1 VDDLVAEIDAHPSL
15 GKDLI
20 VLSGVPDT
28 VLTEL
33 YRNAAF
39 CLFPSLYEGYGLPAV
54 EAFAFGKAVIASTG
68 GALPEVVGDLS
79 PCLDPRDEDAWFE
92 TMRNWIA
99 DPAARAPFETAIR
112 ERFRHPTW
120 SEAAEQFF
128 AAIDAELASP
138 AAAGTTA

>member
-1 VDDLVAEIDAHPSL
+1 
-15 GKDLI
+15 LI

-68 GALPEVVGDLS
+68 GALPEVVGDFS

-120 SEAAEQFF
+120 SEAAELFF